1 MINKIMSKI
10 KLNGNIELF
19 DIAFGI
25 FIAYCTFKGA
35 NNLVASI
42 VIGIIMVFA
51 MSSFKVSFKKD
62 MEKGREDA
70 YKD

>member
-1 MINKIMSKI
+1 MSKI

-19 DIAFGI
+19 DIAFGV
-25 FIAYCTFKGA
+25 FIGYCTFRGS
-35 NNLVASI
+35 NNWIASI

-62 MEKGREDA
+62 IEKGREDA